1 MNWSGP
7 ISVMWMEIA
16 MVEEYD
22 ARMRAAA
29 YEAEIQRLDAEI
41 DLRRMRVRMGTDSWR
56 AELEHAADRA
66 ERRRILD
73 VQLQALRWVLGA
85 DSESRTA

>member
-1 MNWSGP
+1 MRL
-7 ISVMWMEIA
+7 VWMEIA

-22 ARMRAAA
+22 ARSRATA
-29 YEAEIQRLDAEI
+29 YEAEIRRLDSEI

-66 ERRRILD
+66 ERRRILT

-85 DSESRTA
+85 DSESSSA

>member
-1 MNWSGP
+1 MRL
-7 ISVMWMEIA
+7 VWMEIA

-22 ARMRAAA
+22 ARSRATA
-29 YEAEIQRLDAEI
+29 YEAEIRRLDSEI

-66 ERRRILD
+66 ERRRILT

-85 DSESRTA
+85 DTESSSA

>member
-1 MNWSGP
+1 
-7 ISVMWMEIA
+7 

-22 ARMRAAA
+22 ARSRATA
-29 YEAEIQRLDAEI
+29 YEAEIRRLDSEI

-66 ERRRILD
+66 ERRRILT

-85 DSESRTA
+85 DTESSSA

>member
-1 MNWSGP
+1 
-7 ISVMWMEIA
+7 

-22 ARMRAAA
+22 ARARAAA
-29 YEAEIQRLDAEI
+29 YEAEIRRLDTEI
-41 DLRRMRVRMGTDSWR
+41 DLRRMRVRMGTDCWR

-66 ERRRILD
+66 ERRRILT

-85 DSESRTA
+85 DVESASA